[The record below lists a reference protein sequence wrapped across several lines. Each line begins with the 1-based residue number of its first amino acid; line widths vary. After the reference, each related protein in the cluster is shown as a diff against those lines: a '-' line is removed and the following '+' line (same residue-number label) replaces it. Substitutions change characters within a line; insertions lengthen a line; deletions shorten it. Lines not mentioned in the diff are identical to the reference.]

1 MWIIQSSVHALRSVN
16 YDDIYFNICITLLY
30 SLQLKSFYSSLRLLS
45 FRVRTDIGYLS
56 HLCGRGEG
64 LGVDGWFTGGFVQLI
79 VHCCPSTGHREDVVV
94 TVGDCRRWQ
103 LQVPPFLSSR
113 GGRGSWGATRISG
126 PVTIANI
133 FFVVFLDHWP
143 TMRGETLF
151 SSTTSGN
158 CLF

>member
-1 MWIIQSSVHALRSVN
+1 MKGQFEVYLTWGAPQILNHWKLIGFKTVIIAGQSFSP
-16 YDDIYFNICITLLY
+16 
-30 SLQLKSFYSSLRLLS
+30 SLRLLS